1 MSAKRRNAPK
11 RSQREVATRSAS
23 SPATQAGAQALF
35 FVAIAFVAAHEGFT
49 GLGDPYRTPALW
61 VIVGVACIAA
71 CARRADARLTD
82 DLCLSLSN
90 RARVGLLAALA
101 ISTVLAIAG
110 MGDRQHGLLA
120 TSTTD
125 AALVGGLVFA
135 AAALTWGGAASAA
148 HTLFGRAWVAV
159 AAGAI
164 MFAMAFFSGN
174 LYADAAVFVASI
186 AATIAAQR
194 AHSVAFPA
202 IVFAYGAA
210 GAPGAIV
217 TTVLYVAIAAYR
229 GRFSLS

>member
-1 MSAKRRNAPK
+1 VSAKRRSTLK
-11 RSQREVATRSAS
+11 RRQQVAAKTVP

-61 VIVGVACIAA
+61 GIVGAACILA
-71 CARRADARLTD
+71 CARRTDARLSD

-90 RARVGLLAALA
+90 RARIGVLAALA
-101 ISTVLAIAG
+101 ISAILAIAG

-120 TSTTD
+120 ASTPD
-125 AALVGGLVFA
+125 AALVGGLAFA
-135 AAALTWGGAASAA
+135 AAALTWGGATSATQ
-148 HTLFGRAWVAV
+148 TLFGRAWIAITV
-159 AAGAI
+159 GAI
-164 MFAMAFFSGN
+164 MFTMAFFSGN
-174 LYADAAVFVASI
+174 LYADAAIFVASL

-194 AHSVAFPA
+194 ARSVAFPA

-217 TTVLYVAIAAYR
+217 TTLLYVAIAAYR
-229 GRFSLS
+229 GRV